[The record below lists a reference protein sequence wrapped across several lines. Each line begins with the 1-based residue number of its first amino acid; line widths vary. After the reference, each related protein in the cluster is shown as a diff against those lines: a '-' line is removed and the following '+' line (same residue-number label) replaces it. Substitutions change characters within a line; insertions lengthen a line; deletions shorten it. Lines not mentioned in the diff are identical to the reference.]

1 MAKFLCQV
9 KKIESKMLVSGD
21 VSGRITLEGHFSPGD
36 LKELNDLLPT
46 DLNRSGEIRVEIQ

>member
-1 MAKFLCQV
+1 MGKFLCQV

-21 VSGRITLEGHFSPGD
+21 VSGRITLEGHFSPED

-46 DLNRSGEIRVEIQ
+46 DRNRSNEISVEIK